1 MKLYGYWLGLYPLDW
16 EFCFMP
22 VQTYKNFITEQYHKN
37 PAFYSI
43 SAGSI
48 EKVLAHID
56 VILSAA
62 MEDWNNTTNHAA
74 LRCPPM
80 ICPLPKGQDSN
91 TAEFAIILK
100 MDIFIFPEESGLS
113 FLFDVDEELTDD
125 PAAMDAVGEML
136 DEAEELAE
144 KAKAAIKAALADEDS
159 PYHSVAAFFMEF
171 HRDNVGPDIAAELF
185 PGTGPSKLSIA
196 EMVDFLRLKRFGSL
210 VDSEMNQQVFIL
222 DLSFNPEITDELMVI
237 YFDLNKEIFCIT
249 HES

>member
-1 MKLYGYWLGLYPLDW
+1 MKLYEYWLGLYPLDW

-37 PAFYSI
+37 PTFYNI
-43 SAGSI
+43 SVGSI

-62 MEDWNNTTNHAA
+62 M
-74 LRCPPM
+74 
-80 ICPLPKGQDSN
+80 
-91 TAEFAIILK
+91 
-100 MDIFIFPEESGLS
+100 
-113 FLFDVDEELTDD
+113 
-125 PAAMDAVGEML
+125 DAVGEML
-136 DEAEELAE
+136 DEAEKLAK

-159 PYHSVAAFFMEF
+159 RYHSVVTFFMEF
-171 HRDNVGPDIAAELF
+171 HRDDVGPDIAAELF
-185 PGTGPSKLSIA
+185 PGTDPAKLSFA

-210 VDSEMNQQVFIL
+210 VDSETDQQVFIL

>member
-1 MKLYGYWLGLYPLDW
+1 MQFCLQSSGADSQVVSFPGRVDLCQYYMVGKGKCFRKLVHECAGTGIGVRLEHTPDLTTLRGKDTPMKLYEYWLGLYPLDW

-37 PAFYSI
+37 PTFYNI

-80 ICPLPKGQDSN
+80 IFPLPKGQDSN

-100 MDIFIFPEESGLS
+100 MDNDG
-113 FLFDVDEELTDD
+113 DTV
-125 PAAMDAVGEML
+125 VY
-136 DEAEELAE
+136 
-144 KAKAAIKAALADEDS
+144 S
-159 PYHSVAAFFMEF
+159 PIPLPHLE
-171 HRDNVGPDIAAELF
+171 
-185 PGTGPSKLSIA
+185 
-196 EMVDFLRLKRFGSL
+196 
-210 VDSEMNQQVFIL
+210 NQ
-222 DLSFNPEITDELMVI
+222 
-237 YFDLNKEIFCIT
+237 
-249 HES
+249 